1 MTGVVRAAV
10 VGCGDIS
17 IVHLEAIAAREG
29 SELVGVADV
38 DARRRDETA
47 GRWHVPGFETVEQL
61 IAATR
66 PDVVHVC
73 TPHDQHAPVAIA
85 ALGAGVSV
93 LVEKPLA
100 DSPAAGREIAA
111 AARASS
117 GRLAVCFQNRYNAPV
132 QAAKALLDSG
142 ELGAVRGAAATVLWH
157 RLPEYYESRPWR
169 GTWAGGGGGLLRNQG
184 IHTLDL
190 LQWLLGPVVET
201 AGSAS
206 TRALGDVIE
215 VEDTAELVLRHSSG
229 ARSVLFATLAHATN
243 SPVSIEI
250 VTETATLTI
259 RGDLTVAHADGRVET
274 VREREAAG
282 GGRTYWGVSH
292 ELLID
297 DFHARLGDDEPFWI
311 GADAGLD
318 TLTTITAVYDRS
330 FPDRPQASA
339 RKDAA

>member
-1 MTGVVRAAV
+1 MTATVRAAV

-17 IVHLEAIAAREG
+17 IVHLEAIARREG
-29 SELVGVADV
+29 SELVGVADL
-38 DARRRDETA
+38 DAERREEAARH
-47 GRWHVPGFETVEQL
+47 WQVPGFATVEQL

-85 ALGAGVSV
+85 ALEAGVSV
-93 LVEKPLA
+93 LTEKPLA
-100 DSPAAGREIAA
+100 DSPAAGRAIAA
-111 AARASS
+111 AAQASS
-117 GRLAVCFQNRYNAPV
+117 GRLGVCFQNRYNAPV

-142 ELGAVRGAAATVLWH
+142 DLGAIRGAAATVLWH
-157 RLPEYYESRPWR
+157 RLPEYYENRPWR
-169 GTWAGGGGGLLRNQG
+169 GTWAGGGGGLLMNQA

-190 LQWLLGPVVET
+190 LQWLLGPVDEAT
-201 AGSAS
+201 GSAA

-215 VEDTAELVLRHSSG
+215 VEDTAELLLRHASG
-229 ARSVLFATLAHATN
+229 AQSVLFATLGHATN
-243 SPVSIEI
+243 SPVTIEI

-274 VREREAAG
+274 VRERSAAG
-282 GGRTYWGVSH
+282 GGRAYWGVSH

-297 DFHARLGDDEPFWI
+297 DFHGRLGDDEPFWI

-318 TLTTITAVYDRS
+318 TLSTITAVYDRS
-330 FPDRPQASA
+330 FPDRTQASA